1 MSESLILAENHCL
14 FLSSR
19 MTEKE
24 IDRTLQA
31 MRKVPSNATCYEIE
45 GPILDTKGLIVSE
58 RDESREESWS

>member
-1 MSESLILAENHCL
+1 
-14 FLSSR
+14 